1 MANSFK
7 KSWDQFRSSQ
17 FFAHYKRSP
26 SAIVSTILIVI
37 ILLLALV
44 GPHFTPQDPFDLSSL
59 DLSNAYLPPVG
70 AGEETVLRYGEPNPT
85 YPLGTDQQGRDVL
98 SAIVYGSRTS
108 LFIGVLGVV
117 LCLLIGTFLGILAG
131 YYGGWIDSLIM
142 RIADIQLSFPSI
154 LIAMFLMSVLG
165 RGIGNVL
172 IALMMVGWVKFART
186 VRGETLKVRKM
197 EYVDAARVIGLPNW
211 KIIFKYILP
220 NVTTSL
226 IVLATMQVGTFILIE
241 ATLSFLGL
249 GVPITEPSLGMLCS
263 DGYKVMFGGLWWVS
277 VFPGLYIVLIVFA
290 VNMLGDFLRDELN
303 PKLK

>member
-7 KSWDQFRSSQ
+7 KNWDRMRSSQ
-17 FFAHYKRSP
+17 FYAHYKRSP
-26 SAIVSTILIVI
+26 SAIISTIMIVF
-37 ILLLALV
+37 ILFMAFV
-44 GPHFTPQDPFDLSSL
+44 GPYIVPQNPFDLSSL

-70 AGEETVLRYGEPNPT
+70 SEGANPVF
-85 YPLGTDQQGRDVL
+85 PLGTDQQGRDML
-98 SAIVYGSRTS
+98 SAVVYGSRTS
-108 LFIGVLGVV
+108 LFVGVVGVV
-117 LCLLIGTFLGILAG
+117 LCCALGTFLGILAG

-211 KIIFKYILP
+211 KIIFKYVLP

-263 DGYKVMFGGLWWVS
+263 DGYKVMYGGLWWVS